1 MIGYPTNFRHTYH
14 VGTNCPIAEQTTISL
29 SDEKKPIPMPDVIE
43 HVHQSITSL
52 QETEKREPCY
62 MMTIGQ
68 NEQIKSSLSTL
79 SDLSNT
85 GITSSD
91 PDAVSLV
98 DLYSESDFKAKIDAQ
113 IREILEKR
121 PRHTRRRYINENLS
135 LNKPG
140 LMV

>member
-1 MIGYPTNFRHTYH
+1 
-14 VGTNCPIAEQTTISL
+14 
-29 SDEKKPIPMPDVIE
+29 MPDVIE

-62 MMTIGQ
+62 MMAIGQ
-68 NEQIKSSLSTL
+68 NEQITSSLSSL
-79 SDLSNT
+79 SGLSNT
-85 GITSSD
+85 DITRYD

-121 PRHTRRRYINENLS
+121 PRHTRRRYIVS
-135 LNKPG
+135 L
-140 LMV
+140 